1 MINNPISITKQNQNS
16 KHKILNRRE
25 LSDLE
30 MLSIGAFAPL
40 EGFLG
45 KKDYE
50 SVVRNMHLA
59 DGRPWP
65 IPITLSVSEDD
76 ANNLNIGDEI
86 ELLGP
91 DSTKHAILYLEEKY
105 RYDKELEAEMVYR
118 TKEDKHPGVKALY
131 SQDEILLG
139 GKVKIIKRPYADELV
154 DYRIDP
160 IDSKKLFEDKGWKT
174 IVGFQTRNPIHRAH
188 EYIIK
193 CALETVNGLFLHPLV
208 GETKAGDISAEVRMK
223 CYQVLIEKYFK
234 KDHVVLAVNPAAMRY
249 AGPREAIFHALI
261 RKNYGCTHF
270 IVGRDHAGVGSYYG
284 TYDAQKIFS
293 EFAEGELG
301 ITPLFFDNA
310 FYCHHCGNYA
320 TSKTCPHPKENH
332 LDLSGTQVRELLQVG
347 EIPPPEFTRPEV
359 AQILIEEYQANLS
372 DEGK

>member
-284 TYDAQKIFS
+284 T
-293 EFAEGELG
+293 
-301 ITPLFFDNA
+301 
-310 FYCHHCGNYA
+310 
-320 TSKTCPHPKENH
+320 
-332 LDLSGTQVRELLQVG
+332 
-347 EIPPPEFTRPEV
+347 
-359 AQILIEEYQANLS
+359 
-372 DEGK
+372 